1 MILSAAVIASAR
13 LGVRSSL
20 RSPVPGFMIDTS
32 IKVIKTADAT
42 EIQAIVVS
50 ASCSEYVPMLQV
62 LTDDRHPS
70 NFLQLSRHRQ
80 QKADGKTYQRQ

>member
-13 LGVRSSL
+13 LGVRNSL
-20 RSPVPGFMIDTS
+20 RSPGPGFTIDTS

-50 ASCSEYVPMLQV
+50 TSCSERAPLPKV

-70 NFLQLSRHRQ
+70 NFLQLPRHRQ
-80 QKADGKTYQRQ
+80 QKADGETDQR